1 MAYVTLTDL
10 SQGMGTELRVKDG
23 ETLSYKTTLILRIN
37 LTILNGRSLPF
48 LIPGSIA
55 ANLSQELAKT
65 SLRT

>member
-23 ETLSYKTTLILRIN
+23 ETLSYKTTPILRIN
-37 LTILNGRSLPF
+37 LTILNGRSLSF

-65 SLRT
+65 SLGT

>member
-10 SQGMGTELRVKDG
+10 SQGMGTELRAKDG
-23 ETLSYKTTLILRIN
+23 ETLSYKTTLILRNN
-37 LTILNGRSLPF
+37 LTILNGSLPF

-65 SLRT
+65 SLGT